1 MLKIFKKIITS
12 KSEKRIN
19 LDDEEI
25 FQNSNNIDFSVIL
38 IGII

>member
-1 MLKIFKKIITS
+1 MLKILRKLLQVNP
-12 KSEKRIN
+12 EKRIN
-19 LDDEEI
+19 LDNEEI